1 MPYLISVLYAIGGWF
16 MREVMIKFLIMGA
29 VYVVVTELAPIGLGL
44 ISSFFNVSALNS
56 SFASLPSGVWWF
68 LDFARLDY
76 GLPLILSA
84 AVSTFLFR
92 RIPFL
97 NGR

>member
-1 MPYLISVLYAIGGWF
+1 MPLAAILWTIVSWF
-16 MREVMIKFLIMGA
+16 FREVVLKFAIMGA
-29 VYVVVTELAPIGLGL
+29 VYVIVTELAPVGLGL
-44 ISSFFNVSALNS
+44 ISSFLNIGALNS
-56 SFASLPSGVWWF
+56 AFSSLPVGVWWF

-84 AVSTFLFR
+84 AVSAFMFR

>member
-1 MPYLISVLYAIGGWF
+1 MPILWAIVSWLF
-16 MREVMIKFLIMGA
+16 REVVLKFVLMGV
-29 VYVVVTELAPIGLGL
+29 VYLVVTELAPVGLGF
-44 ISSFFNVSALNS
+44 ISKHFDVGSLNS
-56 SFASLPSGVWWF
+56 SFSGLSSGVWWF
-68 LDFARLDY
+68 MDFARLDY

-84 AVSTFLFR
+84 AVSAFLFR